1 VNSQSIIGV
10 EETPPTNDLKN
21 SKKIDGKD
29 VKIINNLMTKRKKR
43 QTQNIMRNVD
53 F

>member
-10 EETPPTNDLKN
+10 EEKPPTNDLKN
-21 SKKIDGKD
+21 SQNFDGRD
-29 VKIINNLMTKRKKR
+29 VKIINNLMTKRKKT
-43 QTQNIMRNVD
+43 QTQKYDEKCD